1 MKELENNIN
10 KISIDSVS
18 PAMLIN
24 LEALQARYDTRQS
37 FYKKAY
43 IGEYIWSNG
52 DKALYLKSYDTIVAC
67 IYKNTLRIYGKYSQ
81 TTTRHQ
87 VEFIK
92 QFTNHTVTSKD
103 IKTGVFEI

>member
-10 KISIDSVS
+10 KLLIDCIM
-18 PAMLIN
+18 PDQLTN
-24 LEALQARYDTRQS
+24 LEELTARYDTRQS

-43 IGEYIWSNG
+43 IGEYIWANG
-52 DKALYLKSYDTIVAC
+52 DKALYLTSYDTIVAC